1 MRTPRRAAVRRA
13 HLAMAVGGVVLATT
27 VAGCGGGDD
36 VGPKP
41 SLPSETPALFNPCD
55 GLDAARVTA
64 AVGST
69 TPLTESAG
77 RPTAPE
83 CRFFPPKGSGQPA
96 ITVNYTLFS
105 GTLQE
110 YFARMGA
117 ANADVTT
124 PRLPGADDARLVI
137 SAEKDQLY
145 VTGFVQTGTLFQVIN
160 VVDPRPYDRARARQG
175 TIDIMGDLVKHAR
188 TTAGSGLDAPTPAT
202 SAPASPSSSPS

>member
-1 MRTPRRAAVRRA
+1 MRRAR
-13 HLAMAVGGVVLATT
+13 LATAAGAVVLATT
-27 VAGCGGGDD
+27 MAGCGGGDD

-55 GLDAARVTA
+55 GLDAAQVTT

-77 RPTAPE
+77 RPTSPE

-96 ITVNYTLFS
+96 VTVNYTLFS

-124 PRLPGADDARLVI
+124 PRVTGADDARLVV

-160 VVDPRPYDRARARQG
+160 VVDPRPYDRAQAQQG
-175 TIDIMGDLVKHAR
+175 TVDIMGALVKHAR
-188 TTAGSGLDAPTPAT
+188 TTAGSGLDAPTP
-202 SAPASPSSSPS
+202 SSPAPSSSPS